1 MDTRSDEGGIYLS
14 SKLRH
19 NLLQKAKKAKSKAK
33 ASSKLTSLAGAPA
46 TAKNGTSTSTE
57 EREFLDR
64 GIVTKPGKSGAFT
77 ITPNGPFSRSVD
89 EVLVE
94 AVRRVLDDL
103 TNRKE
108 GQAQ

>member
-1 MDTRSDEGGIYLS
+1 MS

-19 NLLQKAKKAKSKAK
+19 NRLQKAKKAKSKAK
-33 ASSKLTSLAGAPA
+33 ASSKLTSVVATPA
-46 TAKNGTSTSTE
+46 TAKNGTSASTE

-64 GIVTKPGKSGAFT
+64 GIVTKPGRSGAFT

-89 EVLVE
+89 DVLVE
-94 AVRRVLDDL
+94 AVRRVLDDYA
-103 TNRKE
+103 NRKE